1 MIITLLANSKFIL
14 LGIISAVAAGILA
27 AIFLLFPTSVTS
39 GEYGLM
45 VDPTKEKQSLFIM
58 ARVSIENTGTL
69 PLTNVRVNFGDG
81 DILSLGILKPGQ
93 NIIVSPPSGNSLQ
106 YVIVTS
112 DEDIYVSKAY
122 REPIPMPGMM
132 GS

>member
-1 MIITLLANSKFIL
+1 MADSKFIAVI
-14 LGIISAVAAGILA
+14 GISAGVAGILA

-58 ARVSIENTGTL
+58 ARGSIENTGTL

-81 DILSLGILKPGQ
+81 EILPLGTLKPGQ
-93 NIIVSPPSGNSLQ
+93 NIIVSPPAGNSLQ
-106 YVIVTS
+106 YVIVTAN
-112 DEDIYVSKAY
+112 EDIYVSKAY

>member
-1 MIITLLANSKFIL
+1 MADSKFIAVI
-14 LGIISAVAAGILA
+14 GISAGVAGILA

-58 ARVSIENTGTL
+58 ARVSIENTGAL

-81 DILSLGILKPGQ
+81 EILTLGTLKPGQ
-93 NIIVSPPSGNSLQ
+93 NIIVSPPAGNSLQ
-106 YVIVTS
+106 YVIVTT

>member
-1 MIITLLANSKFIL
+1 MADSKFIAVI
-14 LGIISAVAAGILA
+14 GISAGVAGILA
-27 AIFLLFPTSVTS
+27 VIFLLFPTSVTS

-81 DILSLGILKPGQ
+81 EILPLGTLKPGQ
-93 NIIVSPPSGNSLQ
+93 NIIVSPPAGNSLQ
-106 YVIVTS
+106 YVIVTAN
-112 DEDIYVSKAY
+112 EDIYVIKAY
-122 REPIPMPGMM
+122 REPIPMPVMM

>member
-1 MIITLLANSKFIL
+1 MADSKFIAVI
-14 LGIISAVAAGILA
+14 GISAGIAGILSA
-27 AIFLLFPTSVTS
+27 VFFLFPTSVTS

-81 DILSLGILKPGQ
+81 EILPLGTLKPGQ
-93 NIIVSPPSGNSLQ
+93 NIIVSPPAGNSLQ
-106 YVIVTS
+106 YVIVTT

>member
-1 MIITLLANSKFIL
+1 MDSKFIAV
-14 LGIISAVAAGILA
+14 ICISAGIAGILA

-39 GEYGLM
+39 GEYGIM
-45 VDPTKEKQSLFIM
+45 VEPTKEKHSHFNM
-58 ARVSIENTGTL
+58 ARVSIENTGAL

-81 DILSLGILKPGQ
+81 DILSLRILKPGQ

>member
-1 MIITLLANSKFIL
+1 LADSKFIAVI
-14 LGIISAVAAGILA
+14 GISAGVAGILA
-27 AIFLLFPTSVTS
+27 VIFLLFPTSVTS

-81 DILSLGILKPGQ
+81 EILPLGTLKPGQ
-93 NIIVSPPSGNSLQ
+93 NIIVSPPAGNSLQ
-106 YVIVTS
+106 YVIVTAN
-112 DEDIYVSKAY
+112 EDIYVSKAY

>member
-1 MIITLLANSKFIL
+1 MVDNILVDSKFVAVI
-14 LGIISAVAAGILA
+14 GISAGMAGILSA
-27 AIFLLFPTSVTS
+27 VFFLFPTSVTS
-39 GEYGLM
+39 GEYSIM

-58 ARVSIENTGTL
+58 ARVSIENTGAL

-81 DILSLGILKPGQ
+81 EILSLGTLKPGQ
-93 NIIVSPPSGNSLQ
+93 NIIVSPPAENSLL
-106 YVIVTS
+106 YVIVTT
-112 DEDIYVSKAY
+112 DEDIYVSKVY